1 MSFAEI
7 LGQTRAVEI
16 LQRERAHDRVPHAY
30 LFCGPEGVGKKR
42 TAFALAQALEC
53 TVLGEDACGSCPSC
67 RKVAHVQH
75 PDVHFFQPIARTKGA
90 TAKIYID
97 QIRDLQ
103 GAISLKAMEGRKK
116 IMIIDDADRMVDQ
129 AANALLKTLEEPPGD
144 ALLILI
150 AAFPDLLPATIL
162 SRSRKVRF
170 QPLSDTAVTQILMRE
185 KGMEE
190 AEARGLA
197 RYSQGSLSPV
207 MEVDLDELH
216 SRRERFLGQIGC
228 WKEGDLGAVFAF
240 TEPFAKNA
248 GDAIDFVTYLLE
260 WTRDLI
266 AVKLRGPEGALIYR
280 DRISDLEAN
289 CRGVTLE
296 GLLEQFE
303 GLRTTLQ
310 KLERNVNPR
319 LALEVALSRLVA

>member
-1 MSFAEI
+1 MSFTEI
-7 LGQTRAVEI
+7 LGQKRAVEI
-16 LQRERAHDRVPHAY
+16 LRRERAHDRVPHAY

-42 TAFALAQALEC
+42 TALALAQVLEC
-53 TVLGEDACGSCPSC
+53 AAMGEDACGSCPAC
-67 RKVAHVQH
+67 RKVAHDRH
-75 PDVHFFQPIARTKGA
+75 PDVHLFQPVARTKGA
-90 TAKIYID
+90 TAKIHID
-97 QIRDLQ
+97 QVRELQ
-103 GAISLKAMEGRKK
+103 GVISLKAMEGRKK
-116 IMIIDDADRMVDQ
+116 IMILDDADRMVEQ

-170 QPLSDTAVTQILMRE
+170 QPLSDEVVTQVLMRE

-190 AEARGLA
+190 AEARSLA
-197 RYSQGSLSPV
+197 RFAQGSLSRV
-207 MEVDLDELH
+207 MEMELDDLL
-216 SRRERFLGQIGC
+216 SRRERFLREIGR
-228 WKEGDLGAVFAF
+228 WKEGDLSAVFAF
-240 TEPFAKNA
+240 AEPFAKNA

-266 AVKLRGPEGALIYR
+266 AVKLRGPEGVLIYR
-280 DRISDLEAN
+280 DRVPDLEAN
-289 CRGVTLE
+289 CRGATLQD
-296 GLLEQFE
+296 LLDQFE
-303 GLRTTLQ
+303 GLQKTLQ